1 MMEYKITGHTRVY
14 ALIGTPVGHSLSP
27 EMHNYSFRR
36 REIDSVYTAFDVPA
50 DRTGAAAEAIR
61 TLGLAGCNV
70 TMPHKTEIVQYMDAL
85 SPAAELIGAVN
96 TIVNEGGILTGHN
109 TDGEGFVLNLADH
122 GVPVKGKRIAV
133 AGAGGAATAISVQ
146 CALSGAAELVIL
158 QRRGKSYARALNTA
172 EKIRAQLSKTT
183 ASFAESGGKEMKCSC
198 DVSVMDL
205 EDTAAVTSCVRTMD
219 ILINATN
226 LGMKPLDDQSV
237 IRDVS
242 AFHPDLVVAD
252 AVYNPVE
259 TKLLREAAAA
269 GCRTVDG
276 RGMLL
281 WQGAAAFRLFTGQ
294 EMPADE
300 VKQLFF
306 ERN

>member
-1 MMEYKITGHTRVY
+1 MEYKITGHTRVY

-36 REIDSVYTAFDVPA
+36 RGIDSVYTAFDVPA
-50 DRTGAAAEAIR
+50 DQTGAAAEAIR

-70 TMPHKTEIVQYMDAL
+70 TMPHKTGILQYMDAL

-96 TIVNEGGILTGHN
+96 TIVNENGVLTGHN
-109 TDGEGFVLNLADH
+109 TDGEGFVLNLAEH
-122 GVPVKGKRIAV
+122 GAPVKDRRIAV
-133 AGAGGAATAISVQ
+133 AGAGGAATAIAVQ

-158 QRRGKSYARALNTA
+158 QRKGRSYARALETA
-172 EKIRAQLSKTT
+172 EKIRARL
-183 ASFAESGGKEMKCSC
+183 ADGPVLSGGAAEETAADRIS
-198 DVSVMDL
+198 VSVLDL
-205 EDTAAVTSCVRTMD
+205 EDTQAVTSCVRSMD
-219 ILINATN
+219 ILINGTN
-226 LGMKPLDDQSV
+226 LGMKPLDDQSI
-237 IRDVS
+237 IRDPE

-306 ERN
+306 ERES

>member
-1 MMEYKITGHTRVY
+1 MEYRITGHTKVY

-36 REIDSVYTAFDVPA
+36 RGIDSVYTAFDVPA
-50 DRTGAAAEAIR
+50 EQTGAAAEAIR

-70 TMPHKTEIVQYMDAL
+70 TMPHKTGIVQYMDEL

-96 TIVNEGGILTGHN
+96 TIVNENGVLTGHN
-109 TDGEGFVLNLADH
+109 TDGEGFVLNLAEH
-122 GVPVKGKRIAV
+122 GAAVRNKRIAV
-133 AGAGGAATAISVQ
+133 AGAGGAATAIAVQ

-158 QRRGKSYARALNTA
+158 QRKGRSYARALETA
-172 EKIRAQLSKTT
+172 EKIRARL
-183 ASFAESGGKEMKCSC
+183 AESPVLADGAAENTGIKK
-198 DVSVMDL
+198 DRVSVIDL
-205 EDTAAVTSCVRTMD
+205 EDTQAVTSCVRSMD

-226 LGMKPLDDQSV
+226 LGMKPLDDQSI
-237 IRDVS
+237 IRDTD
-242 AFHPDLVVAD
+242 AFHPGLVVAD

-294 EMPADE
+294 EMPVDE
-300 VKQLFF
+300 VKRLFF
-306 ERN
+306 ERES

>member
-1 MMEYKITGHTRVY
+1 MEYKITGHTKVY

-36 REIDSVYTAFDVPA
+36 RGIDSVYTAFDVPA
-50 DRTGAAAEAIR
+50 ERTAEAAEAIR

-70 TMPHKTEIVQYMDAL
+70 TMPHKTAIVRYMDHL

-96 TIVNEGGILTGHN
+96 TIVNDRGVLTGHN

-122 GVPVKGKRIAV
+122 GIATEGKKIVV
-133 AGAGGAATAISVQ
+133 AGAGGAATAIAVQ
-146 CALSGAAELVIL
+146 CALSGAAGLVIL
-158 QRRGKSYARALNTA
+158 QRRGKSYARALETA
-172 EKIRAQLSKTT
+172 GKIRERLGE
-183 ASFAESGGKEMKCSC
+183 ASEQNKIT
-198 DVSVMDL
+198 VSVHDL
-205 EDTAAVTSCVRTMD
+205 EDTEAVTSIVRSAD

-226 LGMKPLDDQSV
+226 LGMKPLDDQSI
-237 IRDVS
+237 IRDVR
-242 AFHPDLVVAD
+242 AFHPGLAVAD
-252 AVYNPVE
+252 AVYNPVV
-259 TKLLREAAAA
+259 TRLLAEAGTA

-294 EMPADE
+294 EMPSEE
-300 VKQLFF
+300 VKRLFF
-306 ERN
+306 ERD